1 MTKFGSSQ
9 PVRRLEDTRFIT
21 GHGRYIDDT
30 APEGALRCYVLRSPM
45 AHGRITT
52 LDVSDAR
59 EAPGV
64 ALVLTAADIP
74 ARGLKNAIEGFDRGQ
89 PRRHEGRGPGAADP
103 RRTHVRH
110 VGEAVAFVVAET
122 LAAGADAAELIELD
136 IEDMAGQA
144 RYRAGRQPAP

>member
-1 MTKFGSSQ
+1 LSKFGSSQ

-30 APEGALRCYVLRSPM
+30 APEGALRGYVLRSPL

-64 ALVLTAADIP
+64 AMVLTAAGYP
-74 ARGLKNAIEGFDRGQ
+74 APGSEERIKGSVVDNRDGTKGRRRCARSLPTRMCAMLGSRGLHRG
-89 PRRHEGRGPGAADP
+89 RNSG
-103 RRTHVRH
+103 
-110 VGEAVAFVVAET
+110 
-122 LAAGADAAELIELD
+122 AGARCGGMIELD
-136 IEDMAGQA
+136 IDDLPVKLDIAPGGAGA
-144 RYRAGRQPAP
+144 A